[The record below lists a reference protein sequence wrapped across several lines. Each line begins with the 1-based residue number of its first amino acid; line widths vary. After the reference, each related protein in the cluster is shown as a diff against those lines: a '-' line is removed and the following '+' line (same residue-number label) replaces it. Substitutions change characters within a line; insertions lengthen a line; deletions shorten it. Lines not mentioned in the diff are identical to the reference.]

1 MAQQDTQLQAQFIP
15 RFRTDIYPFIAPSKF
30 RESLRNKV
38 TIITGAAGAIGQG
51 LAESFAVAGAKLVL
65 TYNRTPPPPQLKER
79 CLKFGASEVIFVR
92 CNVAE
97 LEGCEALVK
106 QTLDLHGR
114 ADILI
119 NNAGA
124 NGLGPLHAQ
133 APEDFIKEIAVN
145 FHGPYYLMRLLLP
158 HFREQRSGCV
168 LNIASRAG
176 TVAIPYSTGYCSS
189 KAALINL
196 TACAQK
202 ELDIDGMG
210 NEVHMYSLHPGGIK
224 SAMTLKSISTFSK
237 HLGDVWL
244 TRYVE
249 YSAESVSNLPPQA
262 QSKFVNALDI
272 YDDSP
277 YLNGMVC
284 VALATGLGKEV
295 LRGRYFDVGQD
306 LEDVLAQGEVL
317 KGNPDLYGL
326 HTSFLG
332 GLKNGGVPEGGYR
345 REEWGMEFPGF

>member
-1 MAQQDTQLQAQFIP
+1 MADQTAQFTP
-15 RFRTDIYPFIAPSKF
+15 RFRTDIYPFIEPSKY
-30 RESLRNKV
+30 RGSLRNKV

-65 TYNRTPPPPQLKER
+65 TYNRTPPPPELEER
-79 CLKFGASEVIFVR
+79 CLRFGAADVSFIK
-92 CNVAE
+92 CDIAE
-97 LEGCEALVK
+97 LGGCEALVK
-106 QTLDLHGR
+106 ETLELHGR

-124 NGLGPLHAQ
+124 NGLGPLHDQ
-133 APEDFIKEIAVN
+133 APQDFIKEIAVN
-145 FHGPYYLMRLLLP
+145 FHGPYYLMRLLLTY
-158 HFREQRSGCV
+158 FRQQRSGCV

-202 ELDIDGMG
+202 ELDIDGLG
-210 NEVHMYSLHPGGIK
+210 EEVHMYSLHPGGIK
-224 SAMTLKSISTFSK
+224 SAMTLKK
-237 HLGDVWL
+237 
-244 TRYVE
+244 
-249 YSAESVSNLPPQA
+249 YSPESVSTLPPQA

-284 VALATGLGKEV
+284 VALATGVGKEV
-295 LRGRYFDVGQD
+295 LRGKYFDVGQD
-306 LEDVLAQGEVL
+306 LEDVLGQREALRQ
-317 KGNPDLYGL
+317 NPDLYGL

-345 REEWGMEFPGF
+345 KEEWGKEFPGF